1 MSDNLKIYSVVGC
14 TKQRNKKNLPLKMIN
29 FFWFTDLNYDSA
41 FSLVNLF
48 VTMFFLVYN
57 TSTQRNHKCLPN
69 HCLIF
74 VDSLIYK
81 MILPSHSSRSRI
93 ISLTPLKGLNI
104 FNFRIFKNL
113 SCSQKPGRNRFSI
126 LVTDDYWSRY
136 FGVKKINYKLFRC
149 LGKKENVNTFLLLFV
164 LSCFIVW

>member
-1 MSDNLKIYSVVGC
+1 MIHGFKLRFCLLIGQFICNVVLPCLQYIDTTKPKMSPQSL
-14 TKQRNKKNLPLKMIN
+14 LN
-29 FFWFTDLNYDSA
+29 FRWFADLQNDSA
-41 FSLVNLF
+41 FSFQQVQDYI
-48 VTMFFLVYN
+48 TY
-57 TSTQRNHKCLPN
+57 T
-69 HCLIF
+69 
-74 VDSLIYK
+74 
-81 MILPSHSSRSRI
+81 
-93 ISLTPLKGLNI
+93 LKGLNI

-149 LGKKENVNTFLLLFV
+149 LGKKENVNTYLLLFV